1 MLMNINLDKLIFKV
15 MNRTE
20 KAESFVAVLSFSL
33 PDDLHIKLYF
43 YFSKICF
50 SSFSNYYGE
59 SYLSS
64 GGGN

>member
-1 MLMNINLDKLIFKV
+1 

-50 SSFSNYYGE
+50 STFSNYYGE